1 MFYNIKYNLLMKFH
15 DTKNDTQN
23 AVFKGILLNMFM
35 FLYNGRCY
43 NNIIAHWKRAYWQAV
58 RNWMKN
64 TCIKAS
70 KLKLN
75 FKIGLFERLD
85 SL

>member
-43 NNIIAHWKRAYWQAV
+43 NNIIAH
-58 RNWMKN
+58 
-64 TCIKAS
+64 
-70 KLKLN
+70 
-75 FKIGLFERLD
+75 
-85 SL
+85 